1 MSRTSRVLAV
11 VALTAAVAGLPAGPA
26 AADDGGL
33 LRLAHL
39 SPDTPAVDVY
49 VDPVADPAAGQ
60 VFPAVGY
67 GAVSDYRPLPAGAYA
82 VSMRAA
88 GADPQSPPVLSTTV
102 QVAADSAHTVAGV
115 GPFADLGLEVLDD
128 DLTPPPPG
136 TARLRVVA
144 AAAGAQTLDVA
155 VPGGP
160 SLATG
165 LGFADTTG
173 YVDVPAGATAVT
185 VTPQGGRATDLPVQ
199 VDAGSVY
206 SVLVLDRAGGGLTV
220 RTTLDAAGPG
230 VVPSGGV
237 EAGAGGAA
245 DASSLPALV
254 ATAAAVLAAAA
265 ALFLPTAR
273 RTATGAAPGRH
284 AAGGGGGG
292 GGGGGAGGGAGG
304 GRGGGGGGGGE
315 GGVVGGGAGVARGFY

>member
-49 VDPVADPAAGQ
+49 VDSVADPTAGQ

-67 GAVSDYRPLPAGAYA
+67 GTVSDYRSVPAGTYA

-88 GADPQSPPVLSTTV
+88 GADPESPPVLSTTV
-102 QVAADSAHTVAGV
+102 QVGADSAHTVAGV

-136 TARLRVVA
+136 TARMRVVA

-165 LGFADTTG
+165 LAFADTTG

-185 VTPQGGRATDLPVQ
+185 VTPQGGQATDLPVH

-220 RTTLDAAGPG
+220 RTALDAAGPG
-230 VVPSGGV
+230 VVPTGGV

-245 DASSLPALV
+245 GTASPPVLAV
-254 ATAAAVLAAAA
+254 AGAAVLAAGAGLVLLA
-265 ALFLPTAR
+265 PR
-273 RTATGAAPGRH
+273 RTAAGAAPGRH
-284 AAGGGGGG
+284 AAG
-292 GGGGGAGGGAGG
+292 
-304 GRGGGGGGGGE
+304 R
-315 GGVVGGGAGVARGFY
+315 RRR